1 MWKNRVR
8 GESLKRRAGRMLL
21 SIVLCV
27 SVIVTAGSFVCASE
41 ASEGSEAAE
50 PGWVTDGA
58 GLLSESEE
66 TDLEEKSEQIYEK
79 YGVSVVIITTEQY
92 EGEDILDWE
101 RTLYASQ
108 SAEKGE
114 DGDCLMLGVSMA
126 ERDWGMTA
134 YGDAERIFGAYSR
147 ETIGEAVVEKL
158 SEGDYAEA
166 FDTYLDMAEQFLED
180 ASESVIYSSS
190 HPYREKWN
198 IGLIII
204 GSFVV
209 SLAISAL
216 IVVSWKRKMN
226 TKMLQNSAGAYLK
239 EGRAELTGRSDVF
252 LYHTVSR
259 TRRQKNNNSG
269 GSMHSSGNGTS
280 GKF

>member
-1 MWKNRVR
+1 MFKNRVR
-8 GESLKRRAGRMLL
+8 DESLKRRAGRILLSLMLL
-21 SIVLCV
+21 CA
-27 SVIVTAGSFVCASE
+27 SVIVTAGSFACASE
-41 ASEGSEAAE
+41 ASEGSEATE
-50 PGWVTDGA
+50 SGRVTDGA

-108 SAEKGE
+108 SAEN
-114 DGDCLMLGVSMA
+114 GDCLMLGVSMA

-134 YGDAERIFGAYSR
+134 YGDAERIFSAYSR

-180 ASESVIYSSS
+180 GAEGVIYSSS

-209 SLAISAL
+209 SLVISAL

-239 EGRAELTGRSDVF
+239 DGRAELTGRSDVF